1 MKSSIALIGFMAVG
15 KSAVGKRLADITGKT
30 FVEVDY
36 LIEEKAGKPVNRIF
50 KEEGEITFREYEIA
64 VIKQISNEKNLV
76 VACGGGMVL
85 NKINIDRLKQESVI
99 IWLTASIQSILER
112 LENPGEIRPLIT
124 GKNRENKVQ
133 SLLRFRQPFYE
144 RAADLQ
150 VNTTGLTL
158 DHIAENILKKLETY
172 ADYH

>member
-124 GKNRENKVQ
+124 GKNRENEVQ

>member
-1 MKSSIALIGFMAVG
+1 MAVG

-124 GKNRENKVQ
+124 GKNRENEVQ